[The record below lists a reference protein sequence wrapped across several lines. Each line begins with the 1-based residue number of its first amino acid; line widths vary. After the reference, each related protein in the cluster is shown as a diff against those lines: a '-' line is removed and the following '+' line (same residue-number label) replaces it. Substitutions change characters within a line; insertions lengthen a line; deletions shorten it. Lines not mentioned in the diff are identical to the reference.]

1 MTLGLAESR
10 KANDNGSMIKTV
22 IAALGLSLLAAPALA
37 QDQPPP
43 RLPFT
48 ASMSNNLPLAYGMTI
63 EEVASALNAPLKYI
77 RGKPGDEVY
86 AAPRYFGAGYFD
98 HHDQLFLQFRQGR
111 LTAWKGDW
119 GKNWMWK

>member
-1 MTLGLAESR
+1 ML
-10 KANDNGSMIKTV
+10 KAV

-37 QDQPPP
+37 QEQPPP
-43 RLPFT
+43 HLPFT
-48 ASMSNNLPLAYGMTI
+48 ATMSNNLPLAYGMTI
-63 EEVASALNAPLKYI
+63 EEVAAALDAPLKYI

>member
-1 MTLGLAESR
+1 MKR
-10 KANDNGSMIKTV
+10 V
-22 IAALGLSLLAAPALA
+22 VAALGIVLAAVPALA
-37 QDQPPP
+37 QERPP

-48 ASMSNNLPLAYGMTI
+48 ATMSNNLPLAFGMTVQ
-63 EEVASALNAPLKYI
+63 EAATALNAPLKYI
-77 RGKPGDEVY
+77 RGKPGDEVF

-119 GKNWMWK
+119 GKNWMWQ

>member
-1 MTLGLAESR
+1 ML
-10 KANDNGSMIKTV
+10 KTV
-22 IAALGLSLLAAPALA
+22 IAAFGLSLLAAPALA
-37 QDQPPP
+37 QDQPP

-48 ASMSNNLPLAYGMTI
+48 ATLSNNVPLAFGMTI
-63 EEVASALNAPLKYI
+63 EEAAAALNAPLKYV

-86 AAPRYFGAGYFD
+86 AAPRPASAGYFD
-98 HHDQLFLQFRQGR
+98 RRDQLFLQFRQGR